1 MKETLISEKHYYYC
15 YFLKLQGRKFSGIPA
30 YVYSK
35 TLFFSMS
42 LWQLLILAIASKIY
56 IYS

>member
-42 LWQLLILAIASKIY
+42 LWQLLILAIAFKIY
-56 IYS
+56 I